1 MSAKAKRFLALM
13 FFLTTMLAAA
23 CGFTLIYVAQE
34 LIYAIVMMFVFAAAC
49 FITGCVLYAKNK
61 DVVDPPDEEKPVAT
75 PYTVP
80 SSSKSFNDDE
90 DDYDEPEDEFDE
102 EEDEEERRCREEEE
116 DEEDYEEYE
125 LYDDDDDLFK

>member
-13 FFLTTMLAAA
+13 FFLTSMLALA

-61 DVVDPPDEEKPVAT
+61 DVIDPIDEKEEKPVVV
-75 PYTVP
+75 PYISKP
-80 SSSKSFNDDE
+80 SKHSYDDE
-90 DDYDEPEDEFDE
+90 EFEDEYDDDL
-102 EEDEEERRCREEEE
+102 DEEERRRQEEEEEE
-116 DEEDYEEYE
+116 DDYEEYE
-125 LYDDDDDLFK
+125 MYEDDKL